1 MGATIAMRLRRK
13 QNSRRVG
20 TAPKLA
26 IGSRRRALLPEPGSG
41 LGRLAGSSVAN
52 DVCGHLVEN
61 RRGVSSEG
69 GAAGTSEHAWVVLA
83 SFDSYRH
90 AEHLFASL
98 GRAFRKK
105 ARMGGT
111 TAVVV
116 RGNPDGSLKL
126 TQSRVLT
133 ASGLAS
139 ALIRISLS
147 WTVGFMGLVSTLKGT
162 KGTVHAAHVREGR
175 VGSDEHAAH
184 DMLAA
189 VGPNAALALVR
200 GTDPAMHQLVLHAAG
215 EAASRCWDG
224 SLAELLARLDPGST
238 HDWVRSALGE
248 PPSTNS

>member
-1 MGATIAMRLRRK
+1 MSSEADA
-13 QNSRRVG
+13 
-20 TAPKLA
+20 TAP
-26 IGSRRRALLPEPGSG
+26 PEQP
-41 LGRLAGSSVAN
+41 
-52 DVCGHLVEN
+52 
-61 RRGVSSEG
+61 
-69 GAAGTSEHAWVVLA
+69 WVVLA

-105 ARMGGT
+105 ARKDGT

-116 RGNPDGSLKL
+116 RGNADGSLKL

-133 ASGLAS
+133 ASGFAS
-139 ALIRISLS
+139 ALIRVSLS
-147 WTVGFMGLVSTLKGT
+147 LTVGFMGLVSTLKGT

-189 VGPNAALALVR
+189 VGPDAALTLVR
-200 GTDPAMHQLVLHAAG
+200 GTDPAMHKSVLHAARK
-215 EAASRCWDG
+215 AASRCWDG

-238 HDWVRSALGE
+238 HDWVRSALGQ
-248 PPSTNS
+248 PPSTTARRSAK